1 MGLIY
6 AGLIPL
12 PSFSPFWLDKMHT
25 GEQKKSMS
33 QQVKVVN
40 VGGAANIQLSMRVI
54 LFCAPVA
61 AGTVKLCRVYG
72 RRAALCSLKIKTE
85 PSNPQLRCICGT
97 GHSMIKGLVKQS

>member
-25 GEQKKSMS
+25 GEKKKSMS

-40 VGGAANIQLSMRVI
+40 VGGAANIQLSMHLI
-54 LFCAPVA
+54 LFVHQLPL
-61 AGTVKLCRVYG
+61 G
-72 RRAALCSLKIKTE
+72 
-85 PSNPQLRCICGT
+85 PSNSAGFMVAERPCA
-97 GHSMIKGLVKQS
+97 V